1 MLKGANN
8 GDAGNEPI
16 AHVTALRA
24 LLDFICTLVASTTTD
39 SEGRIAF
46 ENLPRP
52 AMYTIKGVTPGGF
65 VDVGDSDGGDPNIIS
80 VPVTTRD
87 SVVGHAFVDE
97 RGSNAPSV
105 SAMPSTSQNGSP
117 TGSAIPNTSPST
129 GPSVS
134 TGPSAAGVGSISGK
148 V

>member
-1 MLKGANN
+1 M
-8 GDAGNEPI
+8 
-16 AHVTALRA
+16 
-24 LLDFICTLVASTTTD
+24 
-39 SEGRIAF
+39 
-46 ENLPRP
+46 
-52 AMYTIKGVTPGGF
+52 
-65 VDVGDSDGGDPNIIS
+65 DVGDSDGGDPNIIS

-97 RGSNAPSV
+97 NGLNAPSM
-105 SAMPSTSQNGSP
+105 SAMPSTAESGSP

-134 TGPSAAGVGSISGK
+134 AGPSAAGVGSISGK